1 MRLLCIFRFY
11 LCFSLFFSENLFSQ
25 TLSVG
30 LMQNVEDSYRRQQ
43 LLDKDSSKI
52 SYMIRPV
59 NANPA
64 LAYSYLYKPLYK
76 SADGKRFI
84 SALPVVWENQYNTH
98 HPYGMNDGSMILA
111 KGYQTQLSAG
121 VFAKAGPLSIQ
132 LRPEFVFAE
141 NKNYREIHDANSGNS
156 FITDYIKYLY
166 NKIDQPGRFAN
177 GSYTRVNWGQSNVR
191 LTFNPVSLGL
201 SNENLWW
208 GPGMRSS
215 LLMSNNASGFKHL
228 TLNTS
233 KPVNTIIG
241 SFEAQIVAGRLDPS
255 GAPKIDDTRFARKS
269 LDWRYLSGVA
279 ITYNPK
285 WVPNLYLGLD
295 RSFVIKKSDLGK
307 GFFDYL
313 PFFTGLGKS
322 QADNLETGI
331 DEEDE
336 KKRDQYA
343 SIFARWALPQS
354 RAEIYVQ
361 YGRNDHSWDLRDFI
375 AEPEHSRAYIVGFR
389 KLIGLKDPDEFI
401 EFGVEAVQTQQSST
415 ASIRAD
421 EWWYAHYQVSS
432 GYTNKGQVLG
442 AGIGPSG
449 NMQSFDIS
457 WVQGLKKIGFAF
469 DRIEQN
475 NDLYLLTAEKSGTKK
490 WSDLVFSG
498 KFDWTFSNFI
508 VDSQL
513 TYIHSKNYQYTPEN
527 AQNLS
532 LKLGVLYYFK

>member
-1 MRLLCIFRFY
+1 MKLLRF
-11 LCFSLFFSENLFSQ
+11 LLFFTVALLFLSKNIFSQ

-30 LMQNVEDSYRRQQ
+30 LMENIEDSYRRQQ
-43 LLDKDSSKI
+43 LLGKDSSGI

-59 NANPA
+59 NSSSAISN
-64 LAYSYLYKPLYK
+64 LFKPLYK
-76 SADGKRFI
+76 SASSKAFV
-84 SALPVVWENQYNTH
+84 SALPMVWRHQYNTD
-98 HPYGMNDGSMILA
+98 HPYGMNDGSMIAA

-121 VFAKAGPLSIQ
+121 VFAKLGPLSVQ

-141 NKNYREIHDANSGNS
+141 NKDYRELHQANNGDV
-156 FITDYIKYLY
+156 FIASYIGYIY
-166 NKIDQPGRFAN
+166 NKIDLPGRFAN
-177 GSYTRVNWGQSNVR
+177 GSYSHLNWGQSGIS
-191 LTFNPVSLGL
+191 LTFDAVSFGL

-208 GPGMRSS
+208 GPGMKSS
-215 LLMSNNASGFKHL
+215 LLMSNNAPGFKHL

-255 GAPKIDDTRFARKS
+255 AAPKIDDPRFARKT

-279 ITYNPK
+279 ITYSPR
-285 WVPNLYLGLD
+285 WLPNLYLGLD
-295 RSFVIKKSDLGK
+295 RSFVIKKSDLGN
-307 GFFDYL
+307 GFLDYL

-322 QADNLETGI
+322 QSDNLETGI
-331 DEEDE
+331 DDEDE

-343 SIFARWALPQS
+343 SIFARWVLPQS

-361 YGRNDHSWDLRDFI
+361 YGRNDHSWNLRDFI

-389 KLIGLKDPDEFI
+389 KLIGLKNPDEYI

-421 EWWYAHYQVSS
+421 ELWYAHYQVTS

-449 NMQSFDIS
+449 NMQSFDVS
-457 WVQGLKKIGFAF
+457 WVHGLKKIGFVF

-475 NDLYLLTAEKSGTKK
+475 NDLYLLTVEKSGIKK

-498 KFDWTFSNFI
+498 KFDWAFSNFI
-508 VDSQL
+508 LNSQL
-513 TYIHSKNYQYTPEN
+513 TYVHSKNYQYTPEN

-532 LKLGVLYYFK
+532 LKLGVLCYFK